1 MNNSLISLFSGCG
14 GLDLG
19 FKWAGFNTL
28 IAKMNMIKNIWQ
40 TYEKNFSEVK
50 LLKKSIKDI
59 YLEDLQNSMD

>member
-28 IAKMNMIKNIWQ
+28 IANEYDKNIWQ
-40 TYEKNFSEVK
+40 TYENNFTEVK

-59 YLEDLQNSMD
+59 I